1 MSRTQYFDLPDYNDP
16 TRQSRCDQ
24 LEQQIT
30 ELAANI
36 NAATCRLLELLVEF
50 DREWGWGASGCL
62 SCAHWLNWRCGISL
76 GAAREKVRV
85 SHALEEVPK
94 IHAAFSA
101 GEISYSKVRALT
113 RVAHAENEDY
123 LLIIARHGTAAH
135 METLVSKF
143 GRVKRLQ
150 KTEQAWQ
157 QQREQSLQFFFDEQ
171 GMLCVKGRLAPEQ
184 AAVFMKAIETSMRI
198 GDESDTKIS
207 AENPLALQRAR
218 ALFTLAD
225 TYLAGDKPVRSN
237 GDRYQVVV
245 HVNADALRKDGDTD
259 VSTVEDGPEI
269 SAETSRRIACDASI
283 VPVLESSDGE
293 ILNIGRKTRSIP
305 PAIRRALKLRDQ
317 GCKFPGCTRKHYV
330 EGHHITHWGDGG
342 ETSLRNLVTLC
353 TAHHAMVHEGG
364 FSVTEDNGTFVFKS
378 PQDRGIEQ
386 QPAMPPPKGELIT
399 DSIQKERFA
408 NRNPATWDGTK
419 MDYPMAIDSLLF
431 AEQRFSSRVEPSGD
445 AP

>member
-1 MSRTQYFDLPDYNDP
+1 MGL
-16 TRQSRCDQ
+16 
-24 LEQQIT
+24 
-30 ELAANI
+30 
-36 NAATCRLLELLVEF
+36 
-50 DREWGWGASGCL
+50 GASGCL

-85 SHALEEVPK
+85 AHALEEVPK

-101 GEISYSKVRALT
+101 GEISSSKVRALT

-123 LLIIARHGTAAH
+123 LLIIARNGTAAH

-184 AAVFMKAIETSMRI
+184 AAVFMKAIETSLRS
-198 GDESDTKIS
+198 GDEANTKIS

-225 TYLAGDKPVRSN
+225 TYLAGDKPVRSS

-245 HVNADALRKDGDTD
+245 HADALRKDGDTD

-293 ILNIGRKTRSIP
+293 DPQYRPQEPLNPPCYPQGPEITRPGLQIPRLYPKTLCRRPSYYPLGR
-305 PAIRRALKLRDQ
+305 RRRDQ
-317 GCKFPGCTRKHYV
+317 PTKSSGLMHG
-330 EGHHITHWGDGG
+330 
-342 ETSLRNLVTLC
+342 TSC
-353 TAHHAMVHEGG
+353 HGA
-364 FSVTEDNGTFVFKS
+364 
-378 PQDRGIEQ
+378 
-386 QPAMPPPKGELIT
+386 
-399 DSIQKERFA
+399 
-408 NRNPATWDGTK
+408 
-419 MDYPMAIDSLLF
+419 
-431 AEQRFSSRVEPSGD
+431 
-445 AP
+445 